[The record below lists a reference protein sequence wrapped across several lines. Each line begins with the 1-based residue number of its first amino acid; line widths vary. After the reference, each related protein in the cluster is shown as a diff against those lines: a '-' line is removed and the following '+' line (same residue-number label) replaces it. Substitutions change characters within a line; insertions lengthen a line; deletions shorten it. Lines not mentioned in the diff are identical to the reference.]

1 MSVVTIEGNTIRSCH
16 IGGTFFYILDCRL
29 FVLRRFKEYR
39 LIYETVDLMHKFN
52 YPYQLA
58 QDQYGGDDP
67 RQAICSSLAVRP
79 GDLLIL
85 ASDGM
90 VDNIFPY
97 EVLNIA

>member
-1 MSVVTIEGNTIRSCH
+1 
-16 IGGTFFYILDCRL
+16 
-29 FVLRRFKEYR
+29 
-39 LIYETVDLMHKFN
+39 MHKFN